1 MKIPETGLAGAALLE
16 SERYCLRTTRHHAK
30 SFYFASWP
38 LPRDKK
44 VAAYSIYAFCRY
56 VDDLIDEAPGRS
68 GAEVVGQVQREF
80 ERFAAG
86 QVTAPAFAS
95 AFAHT
100 VQTYRIPAAP
110 FLELTRGVLMDA
122 GPVLIETW
130 PQLQAY
136 CHSVASVVGLMMCP
150 VFGLQ
155 DSRGETHAAELGTAM
170 QLTNILRDIKEDFRR
185 GRVYLPAEELARF
198 GVSIENLESGQVTPA
213 FRRLMEF
220 QISRARAFYARAE
233 AGIPML
239 ADGAS
244 QLTVWIMRHVYGG
257 ILAEIEKRHFDVFG
271 ARASTRIPRKLQL
284 TVRAY
289 RDYRRFRNR
298 GGGGLC

>member
-1 MKIPETGLAGAALLE
+1 VEDFKTGVTSVALRE
-16 SERYCLRTTRHHAK
+16 SERYCLRITRQHAK

-38 LPRDKK
+38 LPRAKK

-56 VDDLIDEAPGRS
+56 VDDLIDEDPDRS

-80 ERFAAG
+80 DRLVAG
-86 QVTAPAFAS
+86 QVTEPAFAPAFAR
-95 AFAHT
+95 T
-100 VQTYRIPAAP
+100 VQAYQISAAP
-110 FLELTRGVLMDA
+110 FLELTRGVLMDT

-136 CHSVASVVGLMMCP
+136 CYSVASVVGLMMCP
-150 VFGLQ
+150 VFGLRDPQ
-155 DSRGETHAAELGTAM
+155 GETHAAELGTAM
-170 QLTNILRDIKEDFRR
+170 QLTNILRDVKEDFLR
-185 GRVYLPAEELARF
+185 GRVYLPAEELTRF
-198 GVSIENLESGQVTPA
+198 GVSIEDLRACRVTLA

-239 ADGAS
+239 ADDAS

-257 ILAEIEKRHFDVFG
+257 ILSEIEKRQFDVFG
-271 ARASTRIPRKLQL
+271 IRASTPVRRKLQL
-284 TVRAY
+284 TARAY
-289 RDYRRFRNR
+289 RDYRRCRNR
-298 GGGGLC
+298 GGGRPC

>member
-1 MKIPETGLAGAALLE
+1 VKDFKTAVTRAVLRE
-16 SERYCLRTTRHHAK
+16 SERYCLRTTRQHAK

-80 ERFAAG
+80 DRLVAG
-86 QVTAPAFAS
+86 QVTKPAFAP

-100 VQTYRIPAAP
+100 VQTYQIPATP
-110 FLELTRGVLMDA
+110 FLELTRGVLTDA
-122 GPVLIETW
+122 GPVSIATW
-130 PQLQAY
+130 HQLQAY
-136 CHSVASVVGLMMCP
+136 CYSVASVVGLMMCP
-150 VFGLQ
+150 VFGLRNPQ
-155 DSRGETHAAELGTAM
+155 GETHAAELGTAM
-170 QLTNILRDIKEDFRR
+170 QLTNILRDIKEDFLR
-185 GRVYLPAEELARF
+185 GRVYLPAEELTRF
-198 GVSIENLESGQVTPA
+198 GVSTEDLKACKVTPA
-213 FRRLMEF
+213 FRRLMAF

-239 ADGAS
+239 ADDAS

-257 ILAEIEKRHFDVFG
+257 ILAEIEKRQFDVFET
-271 ARASTRIPRKLQL
+271 RASTPIRRKLQL

-298 GGGGLC
+298 GGGRPC